1 MRYEN
6 CSVLGEPVCPGSVIG
21 KITPINKMTSE
32 PKVLY
37 YATKAGEQ
45 RPEQFQGSPKDT
57 LSTSFT
63 SGLET
68 LSSGASSLNIK
79 GETGRNASALEIKAK

>member
-1 MRYEN
+1 
-6 CSVLGEPVCPGSVIG
+6 
-21 KITPINKMTSE
+21 MTT
-32 PKVLY
+32 VQNLLI

-45 RPEQFQGSPKDT
+45 RPEAFEGGPKDT
-57 LSTSFT
+57 LTTSFT

-79 GETGRNASALEIKAK
+79 SETGHNAAPLEIKAR